1 MERSRMP
8 DNTAGASM
16 PVRLLPVVTSEVLP
30 GAPGSWSQRAICLG
44 EDPDIF
50 FPPYGDPGIRA
61 RQICA
66 SCLVRVDCLE
76 HATAKDE
83 WGIWGGLDR
92 EQRRVLR
99 NATGEQDSPRRIM
112 LPFDE
117 NEAAHD

>member
-1 MERSRMP
+1 MP

-16 PVRLLPVVTSEVLP
+16 PMRLLPVVMSEVLP
-30 GAPGSWSQRAICLG
+30 DAPGIWSQRAICSG

-50 FPPYGDPGIRA
+50 FPAYGDPGVRA
-61 RQICA
+61 RQVCA
-66 SCLVRVDCLE
+66 RCPVRADCLE

-92 EQRRVLR
+92 EQRRALCK
-99 NATGEQDSPRRIM
+99 AIGEQDSPRGIM
-112 LPFDE
+112 VQFDE